1 LNIKQ
6 VLSEG
11 RHTRVGGRSGRTVTG
26 FTHRAGVST
35 LAPVGSRDDEKET
48 TVEAPDPATM
58 TSDLS
63 VALAQVVRTRPAGW
77 MSSGG
82 GAP

>member
-1 LNIKQ
+1 MNIKQ

-26 FTHRAGVST
+26 LAHRAGVST

-48 TVEAPDPATM
+48 TVEAPNPATM

-63 VALAQVVRTRPAGW
+63 VALVGRPHPARW
-77 MSSGG
+77 VD
-82 GAP
+82 GALGA